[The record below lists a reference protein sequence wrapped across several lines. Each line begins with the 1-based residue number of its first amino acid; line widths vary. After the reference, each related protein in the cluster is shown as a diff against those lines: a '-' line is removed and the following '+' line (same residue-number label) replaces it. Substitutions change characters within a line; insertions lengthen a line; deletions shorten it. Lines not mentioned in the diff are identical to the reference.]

1 MKKINTN
8 YIKRKLY
15 KMLPGKIRLQL
26 MRFLLPAVE
35 MNLDNIVFRMAE
47 TPGDYLSA
55 FNLVYR
61 VFLETGYIKSNR
73 TPFRLAPQHCHSES
87 RVFMGLQNG
96 GENDKLIYSISV
108 FPDSDDGLPMDSVF
122 KKELDLL
129 RANGRFIVEAG
140 HLAADPSCKMNNMNI
155 PMLGNKMLHQYAS
168 DHLNADDIV
177 IAIHPRHRWIYED
190 LLLFKKIGAI
200 DEYSYA
206 NNNPALAMRLDLRTV
221 KEDYKKVYKSVK
233 RENNLYNFFF
243 TEKSKSIILPDQYTG
258 VEQRSLKNLKYFYDL
273 RN

>member
-140 HLAADPSCKMNNMNI
+140 HLAADPSFKMNNMNI

-221 KEDYKKVYKSVK
+221 KEDCKKVYKRVK

-243 TEKSKSIILPDQYTG
+243 TEKSKSIILPDQYIG
-258 VEQRSLKNLKYFYDL
+258 IEQRSLKNLKYFYDL